1 MALRLGQA
9 LGRGVRRAFS
19 LSGIVALVLTLC
31 YQVLSVGAFNTVIMN
46 RLPSSVQPDDVGTI
60 GFTLPLSTELAA
72 VLGLAALLLGIGVFL
87 VTARLLTR
95 DLSALSSLPG
105 GLFTRRIGP
114 AFLSALVVSV
124 VLAVVIPLGF
134 ALLLIPGLFLTVSL
148 QFALFAVAV
157 EDSGPIDA
165 LRRSWGLASG
175 NRWRL
180 LALVVLFGVLG
191 GIGGAV
197 GSVFAFV
204 SPSMGQLAS
213 LVINSVLIILMYGIL
228 ADSFV
233 QLRGESAYTEKSL
246 G

>member
-19 LSGIVALVLTLC
+19 VSGIAALALTIC
-31 YQVLSVGAFNTVIMN
+31 YQIVFVGSFNTVIVN
-46 RLPSSVQPDDVGTI
+46 RLPPSVQPSDVGTV
-60 GFTLPLSTELAA
+60 GFTLPLSTEVAA
-72 VLGLAALLLGIGVFL
+72 ALGLVALLLGVGVFL

-134 ALLLIPGLFLTVSL
+134 ALLFVPGLFLTVSL

-165 LRRSWGLASG
+165 LRRSWELASG

-191 GIGGAV
+191 GIGGVV
-197 GSVFAFV
+197 GSLFAFV

-213 LVINSVLIILMYGIL
+213 LVVNSVLVILMYGIL

-233 QLRGESAYTEKSL
+233 QLRGGAANATSSL

>member
-1 MALRLGQA
+1 MALQVGQA
-9 LGRGVRRAFS
+9 LGRGARRAFS
-19 LSGIVALVLTLC
+19 VSGIVALVLTIC
-31 YQVLSVGAFNTVIMN
+31 YQVVFVGSFNTVIVN
-46 RLPSSVQPDDVGTI
+46 RLPPSVQTSDVGTI

-72 VLGLAALLLGIGVFL
+72 ALGLAALLLGIGVFL

-95 DLSALSSLPG
+95 DLASLSSLPSR
-105 GLFTRRIGP
+105 LFTRRIGP

-134 ALLLIPGLFLTVSL
+134 ALLVIPGLFLTVSL

-157 EDSGPIDA
+157 EDAGPIGA
-165 LRRSWGLASG
+165 LRRSWEVASG

-197 GSVFAFV
+197 GSLFAFV

-213 LVINSVLIILMYGIL
+213 LVINSVLVILMYGIL

-233 QLRGESAYTEKSL
+233 QLRGESASSTRSL
-246 G
+246 A

>member
-1 MALRLGQA
+1 M
-9 LGRGVRRAFS
+9 
-19 LSGIVALVLTLC
+19 LTIC
-31 YQVLSVGAFNTVIMN
+31 YQVVFVGSFNTVVVN
-46 RLPSSVQPDDVGTI
+46 RLPPSVQPDDVGTI
-60 GFTLPLSTELAA
+60 GFTLPLSTEVAA
-72 VLGLAALLLGIGVFL
+72 ALGLGALLLGIGVFL

-95 DLSALSSLPG
+95 DLPALSSLPG
-105 GLFTRRIGP
+105 GLFTRRLGP
-114 AFLSALVVSV
+114 AFLSAVVVSV

-134 ALLLIPGLFLTVSL
+134 ALLFVPGLFLTVSL

-165 LRRSWGLASG
+165 LRRSWELASG

-191 GIGGAV
+191 GLGGAV

-204 SPSMGQLAS
+204 SPSVGQLAS
-213 LVINSVLIILMYGIL
+213 LVINSVLVILMYGIL

-233 QLRGESAYTEKSL
+233 QLRGEPAPSTNSL

>member
-1 MALRLGQA
+1 MGLQLGQA
-9 LGRGVRRAFS
+9 LGRGARRAFS
-19 LSGIVALVLTLC
+19 ISGIAALALTIC
-31 YQVLSVGAFNTVIMN
+31 YQVVFVGSFNTVVVN
-46 RLPSSVQPDDVGTI
+46 RLPPSVQSSDVGTI
-60 GFTLPLSTELAA
+60 GFTLPLSTEVAAALA
-72 VLGLAALLLGIGVFL
+72 LAALLLGVGVFL
-87 VTARLLTR
+87 VTARLLAR
-95 DLSALSSLPG
+95 DLPALSSLPG

-124 VLAVVIPLGF
+124 VLAVVIPIGF
-134 ALLLIPGLFLTVSL
+134 ALLFIPGLFLTVSL

-165 LRRSWGLASG
+165 LRRSWDLASG

-197 GSVFAFV
+197 GSLFAFV

-213 LVINSVLIILMYGIL
+213 LVINSVLVVLMYGIL

-233 QLRGESAYTEKSL
+233 QLRGASANATSSL
-246 G
+246 A

>member
-9 LGRGVRRAFS
+9 LGRGARRAFS
-19 LSGIVALVLTLC
+19 VSGIVALALTIC
-31 YQVLSVGAFNTVIMN
+31 YQVVFVGSFNTVIVN
-46 RLPSSVQPDDVGTI
+46 RLSPSVQSGDVGTI
-60 GFTLPLSTELAA
+60 GFTLPLSTEVAA
-72 VLGLAALLLGIGVFL
+72 ALGLVALLFGVGVFL

-105 GLFTRRIGP
+105 ELFTRRIGL

-134 ALLLIPGLFLTVSL
+134 VLLFVPGLFLTVSL

-157 EDSGPIDA
+157 EDTGPVDA
-165 LRRSWGLASG
+165 LRRSWELASG

-180 LALVVLFGVLG
+180 LALVVLFGVIG

-197 GSVFAFV
+197 GSLFSFV

-213 LVINSVLIILMYGIL
+213 LVINSVLVILMYGIL

-233 QLRGESAYTEKSL
+233 QLRGEPAPARNSL
-246 G
+246 A